1 MTQEETMVVT
11 LEGALGLRDAETLAV
26 RLKEALAA
34 GGAVEVDVA
43 AISEIDVAG
52 IQLLAAAQKSAAAA
66 GRRFVISSP
75 PGGRFAR
82 PWCGS
87 EFFPPKSNAARR
99 PTPSGWASLPQEVPQ
114 HEQDHSHHR

>member
-11 LEGALGLRDAETLAV
+11 LEGTLGLRDAETLAV
-26 RLKEALAA
+26 RLREALAA
-34 GGAVEVDVA
+34 GGAVEVDLA

-75 PGGRFAR
+75 PGGALRQALVRLGILSAR
-82 PWCGS
+82 EQCRTPADAFWLGQ
-87 EFFPPKSNAARR
+87 PAA
-99 PTPSGWASLPQEVPQ
+99 GGAAA
-114 HEQDHSHHR
+114 